1 MDVLCKGWRPPPI
14 LCDIVKK
21 QLLVL
26 HCCLI
31 VFKVDLDA
39 RGRGVALSPGK
50 QTPIPQETLDP
61 SICGV
66 WANGVRNFGTL
77 PAGFVPFSS

>member
-1 MDVLCKGWRPPPI
+1 M
-14 LCDIVKK
+14 
-21 QLLVL
+21 
-26 HCCLI
+26 

-39 RGRGVALSPGK
+39 RGRGVTLSPGK